1 MVDGKKTTKKYDSS
15 SSLLPSTINHQLSTI
30 NLEG

>member
-1 MVDGKKTTKKYDSS
+1 MVDGKKTTKKNASSSSS
-15 SSLLPSTINHQLSTI
+15 SSLAINLRPSTI

>member
-1 MVDGKKTTKKYDSS
+1 MVDGKKTTKKNDSS
-15 SSLLPSTINHQLSTI
+15 SSLAINLRPSTI